1 MEGVAARSS
10 VHQQQRPWLVGLVA
24 AFALV
29 SCGSATFTVEG
40 TSNGVSTYL
49 VVSGNSDDVAQLK
62 DYYSSGGG
70 GGQIVDGDQHAGE
83 LICSHDSSKNGHVL
97 HFALYGGGVSAAQ
110 CQQIFAG
117 FP

>member
-1 MEGVAARSS
+1 MESASARPRCC
-10 VHQQQRPWLVGLVA
+10 QRQRLWLVGLCA
-24 AFALV
+24 SFSLV
-29 SCGSATFTVEG
+29 SCGTATFTVVG

-62 DYYSSGGG
+62 DSYATGGG
-70 GGQIVDGDQHAGE
+70 GGQIVDGDHRSGE
-83 LICSHDSSKNGHVL
+83 LICDHDSSKNGHVL

>member
-1 MEGVAARSS
+1 MESVSARPRCYPGQRLWFVALIAS
-10 VHQQQRPWLVGLVA
+10 
-24 AFALV
+24 FALV
-29 SCGSATFTVEG
+29 SCGSATFTVVG

-62 DYYSSGGG
+62 DYYTSHGG
-70 GGQIVDGDQHAGE
+70 GGQIVDGDHHSGE

-97 HFALYGGGVSAAQ
+97 HFALYGGVVSAEQ
-110 CQQIFAG
+110 CQQIFVG